1 MENSE
6 SHFSICTDLNTLMH
20 AWVRMDYG
28 ELFHKL
34 ALFSGP
40 AQLSIACIW
49 GEPEDGGYLTFI
61 SQRQVKVQ

>member
-6 SHFSICTDLNTLMH
+6 SHFSTCTDLNTLMH

-40 AQLSIACIW
+40 AQFSIACIW